1 MINNEKRRTVSY
13 IKHIQD
19 SIRLYVRQKI
29 VFYKSRIQGERNKMI
44 NYGYLLS
51 CKEKDNPSPF
61 CRASYLMSNVGD
73 LIKCYGR
80 ALRFPADKKLYMA
93 EAMLAIGD
101 ILMQCRLIEH
111 DYNLR
116 QSEIEEDEYH
126 EVDDYKIP
134 PLLVQDT
141 ATILCQLTKD
151 VEEDCLDDMYLGE
164 NIDTMIWC
172 CMELC
177 WQNNWN
183 IEDVEHLGFLHVMER
198 FEEFERRGWE

>member
-1 MINNEKRRTVSY
+1 MANNEKVGKTRV
-13 IKHIQD
+13 
-19 SIRLYVRQKI
+19 
-29 VFYKSRIQGERNKMI
+29 

-80 ALRFPADKKLYMA
+80 ALRFPADKKLYMT

-101 ILMQCRLIEH
+101 VLMQCRLIEYGFNIPRNEQSFY
-111 DYNLR
+111 DNIQSPTTNTALSSLAYNTAVILD
-116 QSEIEEDEYH
+116 ILTMGTEEDNIDEL
-126 EVDDYKIP
+126 E
-134 PLLVQDT
+134 
-141 ATILCQLTKD
+141 
-151 VEEDCLDDMYLGE
+151 LGE
-164 NIDTMIWC
+164 NINVIIWSC
-172 CMELC
+172 QGLC
-177 WQNNWN
+177 ETNEWN